1 MTSPIFQT
9 TKGAMRREISRSF
22 QDLIATS
29 GSLSDPVA
37 NASLNLIRSPVLI
50 FGNGNVMVGAE
61 LSFYKG
67 GGASIA
73 DSARII
79 DAATPYTALSVS
91 LYGQLNV
98 LQPWSAAPST
108 NSGFEVH
115 RLFTRRQYD
124 DTIDRAI
131 RDVGRRI
138 MLPAEDYSIILNN
151 RVRNGTFD
159 KWTNGVTSAPDEW
172 TLGGT
177 GASIVRQNIEDL
189 DEHVFQGRYAAA
201 LTNQN
206 SEVATLAQTL
216 AGWAFSSNTPVDMSI
231 MVFSATSGR
240 VRVQY
245 TDGVSTFNSDFHN
258 GEGWQELTIPDA
270 AIASAVTD
278 GTITLRIETGSVITA
293 YWGKVR
299 MHFGNTVY
307 EYPLEE
313 SFAWLQD
320 VYVEDS
326 VQSGTWNEP
335 LPREWWY
342 VAKDR
347 PTPMLGFIR
356 HYFRPWSG
364 RVLKLVGQR
373 FPSIPGEE
381 ENLPIN
387 PQYVMARA
395 SADLYEQLPK
405 GGADWKGYS
414 EQAAIWRAEAAAL
427 ERKMRTR
434 VYQGSSAVRDV

>member
-1 MTSPIFQT
+1 
-9 TKGAMRREISRSF
+9 MRREISRSF
-22 QDLIATS
+22 NDLVATS

-37 NASLNLIRSPVLI
+37 NASLNLMRSPVLI
-50 FGNGNVMVGAE
+50 FGNGNVIVGAE
-61 LSFYKG
+61 LSFFSG

-73 DSARII
+73 ESARIV
-79 DAATPYTALSVS
+79 DAATPYSAASVS
-91 LYGQLNV
+91 LYGELQV

-108 NSGFEVH
+108 NSGWEVH

-138 MLPAEDYSIILNN
+138 MLPAEDYSVILNN
-151 RVRNGTFD
+151 RIRNGTFD
-159 KWTNGVTSAPDEW
+159 RWSNGATSAPDEW
-172 TLGGT
+172 TLAGT
-177 GASIVRQNIEDL
+177 GAAIARQNAEDL
-189 DEHVFQGRYAAA
+189 GEHVFQGRYAAGI
-201 LTNQN
+201 TNQV
-206 SEVATLAQTL
+206 SQVATLAQVL
-216 AGWAFSSNTPVDMSI
+216 PNWALSSNTPVDISVQ
-231 MVFSATSGR
+231 VFSATSGR

-245 TDGVSTFNSDFHN
+245 TDGVSTFNSSLH
-258 GEGWQELTIPDA
+258 GGSGWEELTIPSQT
-270 AIASAVTD
+270 IATAVTG
-278 GTITLRIETGSVITA
+278 GTITLRIETGAAITA
-293 YWGKVR
+293 YWGKAR
-299 MHFGNTVY
+299 MHFGNSAY

-313 SFAWLQD
+313 PFAWLQD

-326 VQSGTWNEP
+326 VQSGTWNTP

-356 HYFRPWSG
+356 QYFTPWSG

-373 FPSIPGEE
+373 FPSIPSEE
-381 ENLPIN
+381 ENLPVN

-405 GGADWKGYS
+405 GSADWKGYS
-414 EQAAIWRAEAAAL
+414 EQANIWRGEAAAL

-434 VYQGSSAVRDV
+434 VSQGASAVRDV